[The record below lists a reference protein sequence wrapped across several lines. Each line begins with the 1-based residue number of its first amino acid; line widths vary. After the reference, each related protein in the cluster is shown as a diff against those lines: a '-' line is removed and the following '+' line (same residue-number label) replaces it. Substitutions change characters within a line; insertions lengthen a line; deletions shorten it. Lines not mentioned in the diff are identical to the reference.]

1 MIGKILLPVDGSESA
16 LRAARVAG
24 EVAQKFDAE
33 VLVIYVVLPLPVQ
46 IEMAGS
52 SGEILHWAGS
62 KAGMQGLE
70 QAGEDILRRTV
81 PELDRMSVRYQ
92 ARLERGHPGARIC
105 EIAQEEGADLVII
118 GDQGVNR
125 ATAVHPE
132 SIWEEVG
139 RCVNCSVMI
148 VR

>member
-1 MIGKILLPVDGSESA
+1 MIRKILLPVDGSESA
-16 LRAARVAG
+16 QRAARVAG

-46 IEMAGS
+46 IEMAES
-52 SGEILHWAGS
+52 AGEQLHWPGS
-62 KAGMQGLE
+62 KAGMQGLA
-70 QAGEDILRRTV
+70 QAGQEILARTV
-81 PELDRMSVRYQ
+81 RELDRLDVRYQ
-92 ARLERGHPGARIC
+92 AGLERGHPGARIC

-118 GDQGVNR
+118 EDQGVNR

-139 RCVNCSVMI
+139 RCANCSVMI